1 MRKTQLPTPSLT
13 IQLLLFLFGVS
24 VLPLILVGLTS
35 YNASRSV
42 IQEEVSNYTLTLM
55 VEQKK
60 YLELILEQVESLI
73 ANISSVEE
81 IKEVL
86 DDEQNPSDD
95 YTRLAT
101 QARIG
106 YILNG
111 YTNLKGLASI
121 DIFTTNNVHYHVGDT
136 LNIQN
141 INQETRE
148 RIFEEAKAA
157 GDFVLWT
164 GVEENINTNS
174 TFKKVIT
181 AAKIFKTREQND
193 SLKEKVIALL
203 LINYSTD
210 SLYEHFIEVD
220 LGEDSYMMVVDSK
233 NRLIFHPDKEVIGS
247 QISATFLEQL
257 NDEKGSFVTDVENQD
272 MLITYS
278 RSGISD
284 WLLISFVPLKNLT
297 TSADTIRQNTILV
310 LSLCFLFISLIA
322 LLVERRVVAPLNR
335 LTELFKEIEAG
346 TFDWTFRLVENRKD
360 EIGELIQWFNAFLDS
375 LEAKRQTEEDKR
387 IAEAANR
394 AKSEF
399 LANMSHELRTPLNG
413 ILGYAQ
419 ILNKEPNLTPRQ
431 ENGLRVIQ
439 RSGDHLLTLINEI
452 LDLSKIEAQ
461 KMDLELTDFNL
472 SQLLESLADM
482 FQLRAEQ
489 KNISF
494 TYERDSDLPLA
505 VHGDEKRL
513 RQVLINLLSNA
524 VKFTNVGGVVL
535 KVDYHEDKIIFNVE
549 DTGIGIP
556 AHALAS
562 IFEPFRQV
570 GEQKGVIEGT
580 GLGLAISS
588 KLLKMMGSQLK
599 VSSQLDEG
607 SRFWF
612 ELDLPEAVGF
622 TTAAQPPMR
631 IVTGYEGHQRKVLVV
646 DDKWENRL
654 VLLNMLEPLGF
665 SVLEANNGQEALD
678 KCIHHKPDIILLDL
692 RMPVMD
698 GFEAMRRIRKLP
710 NGAEQVI
717 ITISASAFEHS
728 RQESLNAG
736 SDDFLAKP
744 FHLQELLDLLGTHL
758 QLTWIYANETEATTA
773 SPNESSVTDT
783 QNQERPF
790 IIPPPDQIA
799 ILFDFAMRGNVRK
812 ISKKVDE
819 LEESDKRYAPF
830 ATELRTLAKQFKM
843 KEIRA
848 FVKQYMPEGEG
859 EEEEEEG
866 F

>member
-1 MRKTQLPTPSLT
+1 MRKIAQLPTPSLT

-73 ANISSVEE
+73 ANISSVED

-86 DDEQNPSDD
+86 DDEHNPSDD

-121 DIFTTNNVHYHVGDT
+121 DIFTTNDVHYHVGDT
-136 LNIQN
+136 LNTQN

-148 RIFEEAKAA
+148 RIFDEAKAA
-157 GDFVLWT
+157 GNFVLWT
-164 GVEENINTNS
+164 GVEQNINTNS
-174 TFKKVIT
+174 TYKKVIT

-220 LGEDSYMMVVDSK
+220 LGEDSYMMVVDSN
-233 NRLIFHPDKEVIGS
+233 NRLIFHPDKQNIGS

-257 NDEKGSFVTDVENQD
+257 NDEKGSFVTDVDNQE
-272 MLITYS
+272 MLVTYS
-278 RSGISD
+278 RSEISD
-284 WLLISFVPLKNLT
+284 WLLVSFVPLKNLT
-297 TSADTIRQNTILV
+297 TSADTIRENTILV
-310 LSLCFLFISLIA
+310 LSISFLFISLIA

-335 LTELFKEIEAG
+335 LTELFKAIEAG
-346 TFDWTFRLVENRKD
+346 TFDWRFRFAEDRKD

-419 ILNKEPNLTPRQ
+419 ILSKEPDLTPRQ
-431 ENGLRVIQ
+431 ENGLAVIQ

-452 LDLSKIEAQ
+452 LDLSKIEAER
-461 KMDLELTDFNL
+461 MDLEQTDFNL

-482 FQLRAEQ
+482 FQVRAEQ

-494 TYERDSDLPLA
+494 IYEKLSDLPVG

-513 RQVLINLLSNA
+513 RQVLMNLLSNA
-524 VKFTNVGGVVL
+524 IKFTNVGGVGF
-535 KVDYHEDKIIFNVE
+535 KVGYHEEKIIFHIE

-588 KLLKMMGSQLK
+588 RLLQMMDSQLN
-599 VSSQLDEG
+599 VSSQLDKG

-612 ELDLPEAVGF
+612 ELDLPEVEGF

-654 VLLNMLEPLGF
+654 VLLNMLDPLGF
-665 SVLEANNGQEALD
+665 SVLEASNGQEALN
-678 KCIHHKPDIILLDL
+678 KAVEFQPDVILLDL

-698 GFEAMRRIRKLP
+698 GFEAMRRIRKWP

-717 ITISASAFEHS
+717 ITISASAFEHN
-728 RQESLNAG
+728 RQESLDAG

-744 FHLQELLDLLGTHL
+744 FRLQKLLDLLRTHL
-758 QLTWIYANETEATTA
+758 GLTWIYANEIEATKDT
-773 SPNESSVTDT
+773 PNRSATTDEPDEES
-783 QNQERPF
+783 RL

-812 ISKKVDE
+812 IVKQADKLEQSDE
-819 LEESDKRYAPF
+819 RYTPF
-830 ATELRTLAKQFKM
+830 ATELRNLAKQFKM

-848 FVKQYMPEGEG
+848 FVKQYMPPG
-859 EEEEEEG
+859 EEEEEE
-866 F
+866 

>member
-1 MRKTQLPTPSLT
+1 MRKIAQLPTPSLT
-13 IQLLLFLFGVS
+13 TQLLLFLFGVS

-60 YLELILEQVESLI
+60 YLELILEEVESLI
-73 ANISSVEE
+73 ANVSSVDE

-86 DDEQNPSDD
+86 DDEDNPSDD

-121 DIFTTNNVHYHVGDT
+121 DIFTSTDVHYHVGDT

-141 INQETRE
+141 INHETRE
-148 RIFEEAKAA
+148 RIFDEAKAA
-157 GDFVLWT
+157 ENFVLWT
-164 GVEENINTNS
+164 GVEHNINTNS
-174 TFKKVIT
+174 TYKKVMT
-181 AAKIFKTREQND
+181 AAKIFKSRDESN
-193 SLKEKVIALL
+193 LLEEKIIALL
-203 LINYSTD
+203 LVNYSTD

-220 LGEDSYMMVVDSK
+220 LGEGSYIMVVDSK
-233 NRLIFHPDKEVIGS
+233 NRLIFHPDKEYIGS
-247 QISATFLEQL
+247 QISPTFLEQL
-257 NDEKGSFVTDVENQD
+257 NEEKGSFVTDVENEE

-278 RSGISD
+278 RSEISD
-284 WLLISFVPLKNLT
+284 WLLVSFVPLKNLT
-297 TSADTIRQNTILV
+297 KSADTIRQNTILV
-310 LSLCFLFISLIA
+310 LSICFLFISLIA

-346 TFDWTFRLVENRKD
+346 TFDWTFRLAEDRKD

-387 IAEAANR
+387 MAQAANR

-419 ILNKEPNLTPRQ
+419 ILSKEPDLTPRQ
-431 ENGLRVIQ
+431 ENGLSIIQ
-439 RSGDHLLTLINEI
+439 HSGEHLLTLINEI
-452 LDLSKIEAQ
+452 LDLSKIEAER
-461 KMDLELTDFNL
+461 MELEETDFNL
-472 SQLLESLADM
+472 SDLLQSLADM
-482 FQLRAEQ
+482 FQIRAQQ

-494 TYERDSDLPLA
+494 IYETLSDLPLA

-513 RQVLINLLSNA
+513 RQVLMNLLSNA
-524 VKFTNVGGVVL
+524 VKFTKVGGVAF
-535 KVDYHEDKIIFNVE
+535 KVGYHEEKIKFQVE

-556 AHALAS
+556 AEALEV

-570 GEQKGVIEGT
+570 GEQKQVIEGT

-588 KLLKMMGSQLK
+588 KLVQMMESQLN

-607 SRFWF
+607 STFWF
-612 ELDLPEAVGF
+612 ELDLQEVVGF
-622 TTAAQPPMR
+622 TIRPQTPER
-631 IVTGYEGHQRKVLVV
+631 TVTGYEGHQRKVLVV
-646 DDKWENRL
+646 DDKWENRS
-654 VLLNMLEPLGF
+654 VLLNMLDPLGF
-665 SVLEANNGQEALD
+665 CVLEATNGQEGLNKSLD
-678 KCIHHKPDIILLDL
+678 FKPDVILLDL

-710 NGAEQVI
+710 NGREQVI

-728 RQESLNAG
+728 RQESLDAG

-744 FHLQELLDLLGTHL
+744 FRLQKLLDLLRIHL
-758 QLTWIYANETEATTA
+758 GLTWIYANEREATKA
-773 SPNESSVTDT
+773 SPNGSAPTDNQKEES
-783 QNQERPF
+783 PF

-799 ILFDFAMRGNVRK
+799 ILFDLAMRGNVRK
-812 ISKKVDE
+812 IVKQADE
-819 LEESDKRYAPF
+819 LEQSDERYAPF
-830 ATELRTLAKQFKM
+830 STELRHLAKTFQM
-843 KEIRA
+843 KEIREL
-848 FVKQYMPEGEG
+848 VEQYMPPS
-859 EEEEEEG
+859 
-866 F
+866 